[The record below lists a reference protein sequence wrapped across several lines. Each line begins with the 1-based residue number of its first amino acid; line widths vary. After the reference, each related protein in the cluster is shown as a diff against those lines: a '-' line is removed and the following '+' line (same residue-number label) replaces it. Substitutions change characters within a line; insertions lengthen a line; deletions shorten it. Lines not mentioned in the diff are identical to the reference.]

1 MRNVLSANLLRLRK
15 SRGCDHV
22 PDENRGHDA
31 RKLLAGSRLFDRSDI
46 ALCDALYRR
55 PSATDGTVV
64 IIGIDQKAPGAY
76 GPYQEWRRHG
86 IAKTLDI
93 LNADQNSRRQS
104 ASMCSLAGRRIK
116 RRI

>member
-1 MRNVLSANLLRLRK
+1 M
-15 SRGCDHV
+15 
-22 PDENRGHDA
+22 
-31 RKLLAGSRLFDRSDI
+31 

-76 GPYQEWRRHG
+76 GPYQEWYRHG